1 MTSRSPKS
9 PVAAVSGLLCFVLV
23 VGGASG
29 LLHEWFGWIHFM
41 GFVRFLAPHGYEI
54 YSYVIMIVLGL
65 LIGVIG
71 DSLARRERD

>member
-1 MTSRSPKS
+1 MTSTSKS
-9 PVAAVSGLLCFVLV
+9 PLAALSGLICFVLV

-41 GFVRFLAPHGYEI
+41 GFVRFLVPGGYEI

-65 LIGVIG
+65 AVGAAG
-71 DSLARRERD
+71 DAVTRRGRG

>member
-1 MTSRSPKS
+1 MTSTSKS
-9 PVAAVSGLLCFVLV
+9 PLAALSGLICFVLV

-41 GFVRFLAPHGYEI
+41 GFVRFLVPGGYEI

-65 LIGVIG
+65 AVGTAG
-71 DSLARRERD
+71 DAVARRGRG

>member
-1 MTSRSPKS
+1 MTSTTPKPS
-9 PVAAVSGLLCFVLV
+9 LAALSGLLCFVLV

-41 GFVRFLAPHGYEI
+41 GFVRFLVPGGYEI

-65 LIGVIG
+65 AVGAAG
-71 DSLARRERD
+71 DAVTRRSRR